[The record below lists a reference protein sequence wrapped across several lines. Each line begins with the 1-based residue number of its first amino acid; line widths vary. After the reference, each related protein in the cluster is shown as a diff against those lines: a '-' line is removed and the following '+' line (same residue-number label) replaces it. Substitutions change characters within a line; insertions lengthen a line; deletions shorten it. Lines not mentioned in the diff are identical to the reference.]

1 MSDHQI
7 YKLQPAQVPA
17 EFYCTAQ
24 NPRLP
29 LLFKQKHL
37 IIQHMKFL
45 IQRVSHACVQVEGLT
60 VGSIGHGFL
69 VFIGVCAE
77 DTKAEADKLVKK
89 MLGLRIFQ
97 DENGKTNL
105 SLDDTDGE
113 LLLISQFTLY
123 ADCKKGNRP
132 SFIKA
137 GSAAHA
143 GELYEYIISSCKQ
156 QKPYMKVETGIFGAD
171 MKIEL
176 LNDGPF
182 TIILDTADL

>member
-1 MSDHQI
+1 
-7 YKLQPAQVPA
+7 
-17 EFYCTAQ
+17 
-24 NPRLP
+24 
-29 LLFKQKHL
+29 
-37 IIQHMKFL
+37 MKFL
-45 IQRVSHACVQVEGLT
+45 IQRVTQASVKVEGRT
-60 VGSIGHGFL
+60 VGSIGSGFL

-77 DTKAEADKLVKK
+77 DTTAEADKLIKK

-105 SLDDTDGE
+105 SLDDVGGE

-137 GSAAHA
+137 GSAGHA
-143 GELYEYIISSCKQ
+143 QELYEYIINSCRLL
-156 QKPYMKVETGIFGAD
+156 KPAMKIETGIFGAD
-171 MKIEL
+171 MKVEL

-182 TIILDTADL
+182 TIILDNTEL